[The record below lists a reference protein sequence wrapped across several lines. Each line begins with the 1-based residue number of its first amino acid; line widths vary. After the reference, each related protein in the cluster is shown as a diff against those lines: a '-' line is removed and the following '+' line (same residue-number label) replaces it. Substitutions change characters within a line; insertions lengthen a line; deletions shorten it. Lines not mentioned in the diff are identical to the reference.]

1 LIDVRSP
8 LTLFIHQSDLNA
20 LIETTFETK
29 NDKATGHDR
38 TESSSTAGNT
48 SDLTVPVTRC
58 PIYLHIQPV
67 IAPLP
72 YLPLPSTAD
81 AGASS
86 SRETHHL
93 FFVMVLRDPT
103 HALEHHSMSQSMP
116 QSWLAIPFEENE
128 WVEDVMVDIIRR
140 SVE

>member
-1 LIDVRSP
+1 MD
-8 LTLFIHQSDLNA
+8 
-20 LIETTFETK
+20 TTFK
-29 NDKATGHDR
+29 PSDQATGHERSD
-38 TESSSTAGNT
+38 STAAN
-48 SDLTVPVTRC
+48 DLTVPVTRC

-72 YLPLPSTAD
+72 YLPLPSSAATAANSD
-81 AGASS
+81 AASS
-86 SRETHHL
+86 TATPSRETHHL

-103 HALEHHSMSQSMP
+103 HALEHHSLSQSMP
-116 QSWLAIPFEENE
+116 QSWLAIPFEDNE